1 MEGLIDMSAKTVIKE
16 IIKAKNISQAEL
28 AEATNTTRQKLSNK
42 MTIRKRKIKAKYD
55 RRREKGCTEE
65 IRGNQS
71 KKCKEADPIKEVC
84 PMLAAVKGI
93 VQGNTVVIEDEDIRD
108 YDGAEVVVTLLNYPQ
123 RKAKKAP
130 VDWDSFAIPS
140 ERGQHVDEY
149 MREMRENDRL

>member
-1 MEGLIDMSAKTVIKE
+1 
-16 IIKAKNISQAEL
+16 
-28 AEATNTTRQKLSNK
+28 
-42 MTIRKRKIKAKYD
+42 
-55 RRREKGCTEE
+55 
-65 IRGNQS
+65 
-71 KKCKEADPIKEVC
+71 
-84 PMLAAVKGI
+84 MLAAVKGI

-130 VDWDSFAIPS
+130 VDWDSFVIPS